1 MEVGKQFVA
10 GTASGVCLVVVG
22 FPWDTLK
29 VKMQVQRGGAQQQ
42 TLLETIRT
50 TLKESGVRGL
60 YFGVSAPLVFTGVVN
75 TMLWGFQ
82 FNLVR
87 LLSANPN
94 LPPKTTDV
102 MKASVVSG
110 LLITSVVTPMELVKS
125 KLQVENGSR
134 GPIQVASE
142 VYRTAGLS
150 GLYRGA
156 VGVALVRSSN
166 WAYFGMYSLL
176 QQRLANSTWAP
187 QSRQWNAILAG
198 GSAGICFW
206 LVAFGF
212 DTVKAKMMVDSNS
225 GLGFLA
231 TTRKIHSEFGWR
243 GFYRGL
249 APCLIRAFPANAAA
263 FWGFETTMKML

>member
-10 GTASGVCLVVVG
+10 GTASGICLVVVG

-29 VKMQVQRGGAQQQ
+29 VKMQVQRGGEQSLLQ
-42 TLLETIRT
+42 TIKT

-60 YFGVSAPLVFTGVVN
+60 YFGVSAPLVFTGLVN

-87 LLSANPN
+87 LISSNPN
-94 LPPKTTDV
+94 LPPKTIDV
-102 MKASVVSG
+102 MKASLVSG
-110 LLITSVVTPMELVKS
+110 ILITSVVTPMELVKS
-125 KLQVENGSR
+125 KLQVGNGSR
-134 GPIQVASE
+134 GPIQVARE
-142 VYRTAGLS
+142 IYQIGGLS

-166 WAYFGMYSLL
+166 WSYFGMYSLL
-176 QQRLANSTWAP
+176 QHQLTNSQWAP

-212 DTVKAKMMVDSNS
+212 DTVKAKMMVDSTS
-225 GLGFLA
+225 GLGFLGTA
-231 TTRKIHSEFGWR
+231 QKIHHEFGWR